1 MAKVLAN
8 GQITIVDLND
18 GKAVQCFTQC
28 SKGETQI
35 YTPDTGVY
43 TPNYSSSEP
52 NVITARVYVTGSAT
66 DQAPTSACTGWSWK
80 VDGVAATPVSGKSY
94 QLNLASNIDKNGSVK
109 NIEWSCKYTDPETK
123 ATTTCIGYKTISL
136 TLVLDVNGRIDV
148 AIVMGST
155 IWTGPFADI

>member
-43 TPNYSSSEP
+43 TPNYSASEP
-52 NVITARVYVTGSAT
+52 NVITARVYVTGNAQ

-80 VDGVAATPVSGKSY
+80 VDGVTATPVSGKPY
-94 QLNLASNIDKNGSVK
+94 QLNLASNIAKNGSVK
-109 NIEWSCKYTDPETK
+109 NIEWSCTYTDPETK

-136 TLVLDVNGRIDV
+136 
-148 AIVMGST
+148 A
-155 IWTGPFADI
+155 